1 MFANRYTIKV
11 FLTGITESSSMLKTS
26 SDDTSIKLETTSTVV
41 ARDVKPVVRRKRIT
55 VQEKYEILKG
65 CDAGEKRSNLAEKYG
80 IAVNTISMIMKQKDR
95 IFTEMESHSI
105 NGGSKSLKTSAHPWT
120 DEALYQ
126 WFLINSDGNAP
137 ISGTTLLE
145 KANEFVAMERGP
157 GFTVS
162 RGFVDKWKQ
171 RHGICMK
178 NNSAPPTLCPLVQAP
193 SELQTLHGSSATSR
207 ITHQNEEEGG
217 GVIEIMEL
225 TDDITLPARPSTAE
239 VTQALDVLERLAF
252 HLTSSQSASFD
263 KSLEKLKKCIER
275 DTNERK
281 KQLTLFLNN

>member
-1 MFANRYTIKV
+1 M
-11 FLTGITESSSMLKTS
+11 G
-26 SDDTSIKLETTSTVV
+26 
-41 ARDVKPVVRRKRIT
+41 
-55 VQEKYEILKG
+55 
-65 CDAGEKRSNLAEKYG
+65 
-80 IAVNTISMIMKQKDR
+80 
-95 IFTEMESHSI
+95 MESHSI

-126 WFLINSDGNAP
+126 WFLINSDGNVP

-171 RHGICMK
+171 RHGIRMT
-178 NNSAPPTLCPLVQAP
+178 NNSAPPTLCRPLVQAP
-193 SELQTLHGSSATSR
+193 TDLQILHGSSAFSR
-207 ITHQNEEEGG
+207 VTNLNEEDGAG

-225 TDDITLPARPSTAE
+225 TDGITLPARPSTAE

-252 HLTSSQSASFD
+252 HLTPNQSSSFD
-263 KSLEKLKKCIER
+263 KSLDK
-275 DTNERK
+275 
-281 KQLTLFLNN
+281 